1 MNRNLPIR
9 SLCPD
14 MTTKTGDQAL
24 IKRINTAIVLEY
36 ILRGSPLSRAQISE
50 QSGLNKATVSS
61 LVQDLIDGAL
71 VQEIGTGQS
80 SGGRKPVLLEFVAS
94 SGYAVGIDLGVNY
107 IRGVLTDL
115 RGNVVAE
122 RTSALRL
129 TEPNAAVD
137 QLCGC
142 IEHLM
147 TEAPSSPYGIVG
159 IGVGVPGLVDDNGTI
174 LFAPNLQWRDI
185 PLQRLLTEKF
195 SLPITIDNEAN
206 MGALGEQK
214 YGVGRSINNLI
225 YVSVGIGIGTGL
237 ILHKS
242 LYKGASGFSGEM
254 GHLSVEAH
262 GKSCTCGNRGC
273 WEMYA
278 SEQALLE
285 QAAPLGFE
293 DLESLLVAASSG
305 RQDVLELFSNIG
317 EYLGVGI
324 ANIVNVFNPDA
335 VVIGNRM
342 SQARPWLENALRQT
356 VVQRA
361 LGFHLRK
368 VQLLFAELGERSS
381 MMGAAE
387 MAIAGFFARVKAT

>member
-1 MNRNLPIR
+1 
-9 SLCPD
+9 
-14 MTTKTGDQAL
+14 MTTPTGDQAL
-24 IKRINTAIVLEY
+24 IKRINTAIVLEF

-61 LVQDLIDGAL
+61 LVQDLIDGSL
-71 VQEIGTGQS
+71 VKEIGMGLS
-80 SGGRKPVLLEFVAS
+80 SGGRKPVMLEFIAT
-94 SGYAVGIDLGVNY
+94 SGYAIGIDLGVNY

-115 RGNVVAE
+115 RGGVVAE
-122 RTSALRL
+122 RTSSLHSR
-129 TEPNAAVD
+129 EPSEAVE
-137 QLCGC
+137 QLSDC
-142 IEHLM
+142 IEELM
-147 TEAPSSPYGIVG
+147 AEAPASPFGIIG
-159 IGVGVPGLVDDNGTI
+159 IGVGVPGLVDESGTI
-174 LFAPNLQWRDI
+174 LFAPNLKWRDI
-185 PLQRLLTEKF
+185 PLQRLLAERF
-195 SLPITIDNEAN
+195 NLPVAIDNEAN

-214 YGVGRSINNLI
+214 YGAGRSIGNLI

-237 ILHKS
+237 VLHKS

-254 GHLSVEAH
+254 GHLSIEAN

-285 QAAPLGFE
+285 QAAELGFG
-293 DLESLLVAASSG
+293 DLESLLAAAAAG
-305 RQDVLELFSNIG
+305 REDVLKLFASIG
-317 EYLGVGI
+317 EYLGIGI

-342 SQARPWLENALRQT
+342 SQARPWLEGVLHHT
-356 VVQRA
+356 LLQRA

-387 MAIAGFFARVKAT
+387 MAIAAFFTRVKSV

>member
-1 MNRNLPIR
+1 
-9 SLCPD
+9 
-14 MTTKTGDQAL
+14 MTKPTGDQAL
-24 IKRINTAIVLEY
+24 IKRINTAIVLEF
-36 ILRGSPLSRAQISE
+36 ILRGAPLSRAQISE

-61 LVQDLIDGAL
+61 LVQDLIDGSL
-71 VQEIGTGQS
+71 VRETGTGQS
-80 SGGRKPVLLEFVAS
+80 SGGRKPVMLEFIADA
-94 SGYAVGIDLGVNY
+94 GYAIGMDLGVNY

-122 RTSALRL
+122 RTSPLRDA
-129 TEPNAAVD
+129 EPGAAIE
-137 QLCGC
+137 QLCGS
-142 IEHLM
+142 IEKLVAG
-147 TEAPSSPYGIVG
+147 APASPYGIVG
-159 IGVGVPGLVDDNGTI
+159 IGVGVPGLVDENGAI
-174 LFAPNLQWRDI
+174 LFAPNLHWRDV
-185 PLQRLLTEKF
+185 PLQRLLTERF
-195 SLPITIDNEAN
+195 PFPVTIDNEAN
-206 MGALGEQK
+206 MGAIGEQK
-214 YGVGRSINNLI
+214 YGAGRSVNNLV

-242 LYKGASGFSGEM
+242 LYKGASGFSGEL

-262 GKSCTCGNRGC
+262 GKNCSCGNRGC

-285 QAAPLGFE
+285 QAAPLGYE
-293 DLESLLVAASSG
+293 DLEGLLAAADEG
-305 RQDVLELFSNIG
+305 REDVLELFAGIG

-368 VQLLFAELGERSS
+368 VQLLFSELGERSS

-387 MAIAGFFARVKAT
+387 MAISGFFSRVKAT

>member
-1 MNRNLPIR
+1 
-9 SLCPD
+9 
-14 MTTKTGDQAL
+14 MTTPTGDQAL
-24 IKRINTAIVLEY
+24 IKRINTAIVLEC

-71 VQEIGTGQS
+71 VREIGTGQS
-80 SGGRKPVLLEFVAS
+80 SGGRKPVMLEFVAS

-107 IRGVLTDL
+107 IRGALTDL
-115 RGNVVAE
+115 RGGIVKE
-122 RTSALRL
+122 TTLPLRDQ
-129 TEPNAAVD
+129 EPEAAFE

-142 IEHLM
+142 IRELA
-147 TEAPSSPYGIVG
+147 ESAPSSPYGIVG
-159 IGVGVPGLVDDNGTI
+159 IGVGVPGLVDERGAI
-174 LFAPNLQWRDI
+174 LLAPNLGWRDV
-185 PLQRLLTEKF
+185 PLQRLLTERF
-195 SLPITIDNEAN
+195 DLPVTIDNEAN
-206 MGALGEQK
+206 AGALGEQK
-214 YGVGRSINNLI
+214 YGAGRSIANLV

-242 LYKGASGFSGEM
+242 LYKGSAGYSGEM
-254 GHLSVEAH
+254 GHLSIEAH

-273 WEMYA
+273 WELYA
-278 SEQALLE
+278 SEQALLK
-285 QAAPLGFE
+285 QAAPLGFG
-293 DLESLLVAASSG
+293 DLEELLAAAHSG
-305 RQDVLELFSNIG
+305 REDVQELLAGIG
-317 EYLGVGI
+317 EYLGIGI

-342 SQARPWLENALRQT
+342 SQARPWLEHALRQT

-368 VQLLFAELGERSS
+368 VQLLFAELGERSA

-387 MAIAGFFARVKAT
+387 MAISGFFTRLKSA

>member
-1 MNRNLPIR
+1 
-9 SLCPD
+9 
-14 MTTKTGDQAL
+14 MTTPTGDQAL

-36 ILRGSPLSRAQISE
+36 ILRGAPLSRAQISE

-61 LVQDLIDGAL
+61 LVQDLIDGSL
-71 VQEIGTGQS
+71 VQEIGTGES
-80 SGGRKPVLLEFVAS
+80 SGGRKPVLLEFIAT

-115 RGNVVAE
+115 RGNIVAE
-122 RTSALRL
+122 RTSALRQS
-129 TEPNAAVD
+129 EPGAAVD
-137 QLCGC
+137 QLCVC
-142 IEHLM
+142 IENLM
-147 TEAPSSPYGIVG
+147 AEAPSSPYGIVG
-159 IGVGVPGLVDDNGTI
+159 IGVGVPGLVDDTGTI
-174 LFAPNLQWRDI
+174 LFAPNLKWRDI
-185 PLQRLLTEKF
+185 PLQRLLSERF

-214 YGVGRSINNLI
+214 YGAGRSINNLI

-262 GKSCTCGNRGC
+262 GKNCTCGNRGC

-293 DLESLLVAASSG
+293 DLEALLAAASAG
-305 RQDVLELFSNIG
+305 REDVLELFSGIG

-342 SQARPWLENALRQT
+342 SQARPWLEGPLRQT
-356 VVQRA
+356 VIQRA

>member
-1 MNRNLPIR
+1 
-9 SLCPD
+9 
-14 MTTKTGDQAL
+14 MTTPTGDQAL
-24 IKRINTAIVLEY
+24 IKRINTAIVLEF
-36 ILRGSPLSRAQISE
+36 ILRSSPLSRAQISE

-61 LVQDLIDGAL
+61 LVQDLIDGSL
-71 VQEIGTGQS
+71 VKEIGTGQS
-80 SGGRKPVLLEFVAS
+80 SGGRKPVMLEFIAT
-94 SGYAVGIDLGVNY
+94 SGYAIGIDLGVNY

-115 RGNVVAE
+115 RGGIVAE
-122 RTSALRL
+122 RTSSLRH
-129 TEPNAAVD
+129 TEVGVAIE

-142 IEHLM
+142 IEELIA
-147 TEAPSSPYGIVG
+147 EAPASPYGIIG
-159 IGVGVPGLVDDNGTI
+159 IGVGVPGLVDESGVI
-174 LFAPNLQWRDI
+174 LFAPNLKWRDV
-185 PLQRLLTEKF
+185 PLQRMLAERF
-195 SLPITIDNEAN
+195 SLPVTIDNEAN
-206 MGALGEQK
+206 MGALGEQR
-214 YGVGRSINNLI
+214 YGAGRSINNLI

-237 ILHKS
+237 ILHKA

-262 GKSCTCGNRGC
+262 GKSCSCGNRGC

-278 SEQALLE
+278 SEQALLD
-285 QAAPLGFE
+285 QAVRLGFG
-293 DLESLLVAASSG
+293 DLESLLAAAAAG
-305 RQDVLELFSNIG
+305 REDVLELFASIG
-317 EYLGVGI
+317 EYLGIGI

-342 SQARPWLENALRQT
+342 SQARPWLEDILRQT

-387 MAIAGFFARVKAT
+387 IAIAGFFTRVKSV

>member
-1 MNRNLPIR
+1 
-9 SLCPD
+9 
-14 MTTKTGDQAL
+14 MTTPTGDQAL
-24 IKRINTAIVLEY
+24 IKRINTAIVLES
-36 ILRGSPLSRAQISE
+36 ILRNAPLSRAQISE

-61 LVQDLIDGAL
+61 LVQDLIDGSL
-71 VQEIGTGQS
+71 VREIGTGQS
-80 SGGRKPVLLEFVAS
+80 SGGRKPVMLDFVSS
-94 SGYAVGIDLGVNY
+94 SGYAIGIDLGVNY
-107 IRGVLTDL
+107 IRGVLADL

-122 RTSALRL
+122 RTSSLRL
-129 TEPNAAVD
+129 GDAGGEAGVSIAVD

-142 IEHLM
+142 IESLM
-147 TEAPSSPYGIVG
+147 TEAPASAYGIVG
-159 IGVGVPGLVDDNGTI
+159 IGVGVPGLVDDGGT
-174 LFAPNLQWRDI
+174 LLLAPNLKWRDV
-185 PLQRLLTEKF
+185 PLQRILTDKF
-195 SLPITIDNEAN
+195 SLPVTIDNEAN

-214 YGVGRSINNLI
+214 YGAGRSIGNII

-237 ILHKS
+237 ILNKS

-285 QAAPLGFE
+285 QASPLGFD
-293 DLESLLVAASSG
+293 DLESLLAAAGEG
-305 RQDVLELFSNIG
+305 RADVLELFAGIG
-317 EYLGVGI
+317 EYLGIGI

-342 SQARPWLENALRQT
+342 SQARPWLEDVLRRT

-368 VQLLFAELGERSS
+368 VQLLFAELGERST

-387 MAIAGFFARVKAT
+387 MAIEGFFARVKAT

>member
-1 MNRNLPIR
+1 
-9 SLCPD
+9 
-14 MTTKTGDQAL
+14 MTTPTGDQAL
-24 IKRINTAIVLEY
+24 IKKINTAIVLEY
-36 ILRGSPLSRAQISE
+36 ILSGAPLSRAQISE

-71 VQEIGTGQS
+71 VKEIGTGQS
-80 SGGRKPVLLEFVAS
+80 SGGRKPVLLEFIAT
-94 SGYAVGIDLGVNY
+94 SGYAIGIDLGVNY

-115 RGNVVAE
+115 RGSVIGE
-122 RTSALRL
+122 RTSSLRNP
-129 TEPNAAVD
+129 EPGATVE
-137 QLCGC
+137 QLCEC
-142 IEHLM
+142 IEALM
-147 TEAPSSPYGIVG
+147 SEAPNSPYGIIG
-159 IGVGVPGLVDDNGTI
+159 IGVGVPGLVDDSGSI
-174 LFAPNLQWRDI
+174 LFAPNLKWRDV
-185 PLQRLLTEKF
+185 PLRRLLTDRF
-195 SLPITIDNEAN
+195 SLPVTIDNEAN

-214 YGVGRSINNLI
+214 YGAGRSINNLI
-225 YVSVGIGIGTGL
+225 YVSVGIGIGSGL

-242 LYKGASGFSGEM
+242 LYKGASGFSGET
-254 GHLSVEAH
+254 GHLSIEAH

-285 QAAPLGFE
+285 QAAALGFE
-293 DLESLLVAASSG
+293 DLESLLAAASAG
-305 RQDVLELFSNIG
+305 RQDVLQLFSSIG
-317 EYLGVGI
+317 EYLGIGI

-342 SQARPWLENALRQT
+342 SQARPWLEDILHQT

-361 LGFHLRK
+361 LGFHLRN

-387 MAIAGFFARVKAT
+387 MAIAGFFTRVKAM

>member
-1 MNRNLPIR
+1 
-9 SLCPD
+9 
-14 MTTKTGDQAL
+14 MTTPTGDQAL
-24 IKRINTAIVLEY
+24 IKRINTAIVLEF

-61 LVQDLIDGAL
+61 LVQDLIDGSL
-71 VQEIGTGQS
+71 VKEIGTGQS
-80 SGGRKPVLLEFVAS
+80 SGGRKPVMLEFIAT
-94 SGYAVGIDLGVNY
+94 SGYAIGIDLGVNY

-115 RGNVVAE
+115 RGGIVAE
-122 RTSALRL
+122 RTSSLRD
-129 TEPNAAVD
+129 TEVGVAIE

-142 IEHLM
+142 VEELM
-147 TEAPSSPYGIVG
+147 AAAPASPYGIIG
-159 IGVGVPGLVDDNGTI
+159 IGVGVPGLVDESGAI
-174 LFAPNLQWRDI
+174 LFAPNLKWRNV
-185 PLQRLLTEKF
+185 PMQRLLAERF
-195 SLPITIDNEAN
+195 SLPVTIDNEAN
-206 MGALGEQK
+206 MGALGEQR
-214 YGVGRSINNLI
+214 YGAGRSINNLI

-237 ILHKS
+237 ILHKA

-262 GKSCTCGNRGC
+262 GKICSCGNRGC

-278 SEQALLE
+278 SEQALLD
-285 QAAPLGFE
+285 QAAELGFG
-293 DLESLLVAASSG
+293 DLESLFAAAAAG
-305 RQDVLELFSNIG
+305 REDVLKLFASIG
-317 EYLGVGI
+317 EYLGIGI

-342 SQARPWLENALRQT
+342 SQARPWLEGILRQT

-368 VQLLFAELGERSS
+368 AQLLFAELGERSS

-387 MAIAGFFARVKAT
+387 MAIAGFFTRVKSV